1 MQKGSVFSQL
11 LLIFSSSLHFYDS
24 LWFSFSGYSQRIC
37 FHRDSHIPT
46 AEGPSMGCAALSCPL
61 PPSQASHVGSC
72 CCAGRVPVPGP
83 SLQCSAMQGT
93 RQQLV
98 LQSPTRGV
106 FAAQQSPATPLRL
119 QGRVLGFSFQ
129 LQALSSPHCARQ
141 KQSEQRELSGV
152 LVMIPSAPFMIS

>member
-1 MQKGSVFSQL
+1 M
-11 LLIFSSSLHFYDS
+11 
-24 LWFSFSGYSQRIC
+24 
-37 FHRDSHIPT
+37 
-46 AEGPSMGCAALSCPL
+46 
-61 PPSQASHVGSC
+61 
-72 CCAGRVPVPGP
+72 PGP
-83 SLQCSAMQGT
+83 LLQRSAMQGT

-129 LQALSSPHCARQ
+129 LQAPSSPHCARQ